1 MSGLAWGCVHGVHET
16 AEANRPP
23 CTADALVVHSDDV
36 GICDDDGGYDVEVVD
51 IWTGQQAN
59 ALRAALRMTN
69 EAFAQHLGTA
79 VRTVAKWNAQPD
91 VVPVS
96 ELQRALDTA
105 LSRAS
110 AEERARFAILASP
123 PQGITEDIAPRGMAD
138 SHGIDQRL
146 SCDPAVGDAL
156 HWLDSHGGWPPG
168 EARRRVRATFRE
180 LNEDSLQRLVRARHG
195 IGQAQ
200 TADALRAYYEA
211 SAASPYRFYS
221 ARCNG
226 VRRTTS
232 VLTKGQWLNLGLALG
247 QGRDRWS
254 LDTADIAMP
263 SELRIDNA
271 ACDAAVTRLAE
282 TLSLDTRFV
291 NAPLYRLMTIDLT
304 PGRIVGAFGITNFVE
319 YALTLDLMENE
330 LVDAMTRGLTPTH
343 GALPLRDRHVPDLAA
358 LTDLTHRI
366 CVGGPVTLTAIA
378 RSHGRRRGIGP
389 DYVLLVQER
398 SSRVLNAARRLA
410 VIPKA
415 FHQPLVDPSE
425 DADLLATIEREMEE
439 ELLGRLE
446 LDGDQAQRSADPM
459 HVTRLSEP
467 MRWLID
473 HSDTE
478 PWRTECTAF
487 GINAMSGN
495 FEFASLVV
503 VNDDRW
509 WDLYGGVI
517 EANWEA
523 EGLRRYSTQDSGS
536 LAALINDPAWSN
548 EGLFALLEGLRRL
561 RQLDNDRIAPLP
573 SIEVES

>member
-1 MSGLAWGCVHGVHET
+1 M

-23 CTADALVVHSDDV
+23 CTADAPGVHFGDSR
-36 GICDDDGGYDVEVVD
+36 YDVEVVD
-51 IWTGQQAN
+51 IWTGQRAN
-59 ALRAALRMTN
+59 VLRVALRMTN
-69 EAFAQHLGTA
+69 EAFAEKLGTA

-96 ELQRALDTA
+96 ELQRALDTT

-110 AEERARFAILASP
+110 AEERARFAILSNAA
-123 PQGITEDIAPRGMAD
+123 QGVVEDVAPRGITD
-138 SHGIDQRL
+138 GREEDQRL
-146 SCDPAVGDAL
+146 NHDPAIGDAL
-156 HWLDSHGGWPPG
+156 HWLDSHAAWTPG
-168 EARRRVRATFRE
+168 EARRRVRATLRR
-180 LNEDSLQRLVRARHG
+180 LDDDRLRRLVYDRNG
-195 IGQAQ
+195 VGQAQ
-200 TADALRAYYEA
+200 TADALRAYYGVT
-211 SAASPYRFYS
+211 AASPYRFYS

-226 VRRTTS
+226 ARRTTS
-232 VLTKGQWLNLGLALG
+232 VLTKAQWLNLGLVLG
-247 QGRDRWS
+247 QGRDQWA
-254 LDTADIAMP
+254 LDTSDVAIR
-263 SELRIDNA
+263 SEPRLDNA
-271 ACDAAVTRLAE
+271 ACDSAVTRLAE
-282 TLSLDTRFV
+282 TLSLETRFV
-291 NAPLYRLMTIDLT
+291 NAPLYRLLAIDLT
-304 PGRIVGAFGITNFVE
+304 PGRMAGAFGITSFVE

-330 LVDAMTRGLTPTH
+330 LVDAMSRGLTPTH
-343 GALPLRDRHVPDLAA
+343 GALPLRDHHVPDLAA
-358 LTDLTHRI
+358 LTDLTRRI

-425 DADLLATIEREMEE
+425 DTDLLSTIEREMEE

-561 RQLDNDRIAPLP
+561 RQLDSERIALLP